1 MLRHHILHNKDNN
14 ASRQPASQQ
23 RKAQEQDQLCLPR
36 NAIAAVREAISR
48 QPRLVDAVD
57 DEHAQRAADAG
68 DPVHKGNVHLRV
80 RGVHDRL
87 GPY

>member
-14 ASRQPASQQ
+14 ASRQPTSQQ
-23 RKAQEQDQLCLPR
+23 RKAQEQDQLGLPR
-36 NAIAAVREAISR
+36 NAVSAVREAVSR

-68 DPVHKGNVHLRV
+68 DPVHERDVHLRV
-80 RGVHDRL
+80 RSVHDRL
-87 GPY
+87 